1 MYKKFNAV
9 NHMIVLVALCA
20 FFNAYVSAQN
30 NAAASKIPDQQITA
44 KVDEYMNAAVR
55 VNGFSGSVL
64 VARDG
69 KPIVNKGYG
78 MANIEHAVP
87 NSPQTVFRLGSITK
101 QFTGMA
107 IAMLQERGRL
117 SVGDPICKYFS
128 DCPAT
133 WQPITVKN
141 LLTHTSGIPSYT
153 SFPEFAKTA
162 VLPTTN
168 ALMFTQLKDKP
179 LDFTPGEKYAYN
191 NSGYFLLGGI
201 IEKISGKSYADFLQ
215 ENIFTPLGMK
225 YTGYDNPLEIIK
237 NRATGYARTGGK
249 IYNASYM
256 DMTVP
261 FAAGALYATTG
272 DLLLWDQALYTEKLV
287 KRKTLDE
294 IFTPFNE
301 TIKYGYGWGIG
312 KKFDRKEISHGGNI
326 YGFSSEISRFPD
338 DKLTVIVL
346 SNMQS
351 APAGRIGDDLAAI
364 YFGEKYE
371 IPQERKEIAVVAK
384 ILEKY
389 VGEYRIEQLKVVI
402 NIMLEDGK
410 LFGQLGGQ
418 GKFGLLPE
426 SETKFF
432 SKDVSATFTFVQDT
446 TGKVTGLT
454 LNQGGGAFPAT
465 KIK

>member
-1 MYKKFNAV
+1 
-9 NHMIVLVALCA
+9 
-20 FFNAYVSAQN
+20 
-30 NAAASKIPDQQITA
+30 
-44 KVDEYMNAAVR
+44 
-55 VNGFSGSVL
+55 
-64 VARDG
+64 
-69 KPIVNKGYG
+69 
-78 MANIEHAVP
+78 
-87 NSPQTVFRLGSITK
+87 
-101 QFTGMA
+101 
-107 IAMLQERGRL
+107 
-117 SVGDPICKYFS
+117 
-128 DCPAT
+128 
-133 WQPITVKN
+133 
-141 LLTHTSGIPSYT
+141 
-153 SFPEFAKTA
+153 
-162 VLPTTN
+162 
-168 ALMFTQLKDKP
+168 MFELLKDKP

-201 IEKISGKSYADFLQ
+201 VEKTSGKSYADFLQ

-225 YTGYDNPLEIIK
+225 YSGYDNPLEIIK

-249 IYNASYM
+249 IFNASYM

-261 FAAGALYATTG
+261 FAAGALYSTTG

-287 KRKTLDE
+287 KQKTLDE

-301 TIKYGYGWGIG
+301 TIRYGYGWGIG

-351 APAGRIGDDLAAI
+351 SPAGRIGDDLAAI

-371 IPQERKEIAVVAK
+371 IPQERKEIAVDAK

-389 VGEYRIEQLKVVI
+389 VGEYRIEQLKVII
-402 NIMLEDGK
+402 NIMLDDGK

-454 LNQGGGAFPAT
+454 LNQGSGAFPAA